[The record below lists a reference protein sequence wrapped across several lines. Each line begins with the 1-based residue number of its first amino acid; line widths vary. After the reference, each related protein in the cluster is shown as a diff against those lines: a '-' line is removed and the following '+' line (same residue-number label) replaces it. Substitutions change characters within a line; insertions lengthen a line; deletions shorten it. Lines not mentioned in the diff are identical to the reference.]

1 MSFPERRETVMTHYA
16 GQCHCGSV
24 KFAFDSEPITSGL
37 RCNCSICVRKGA
49 VMSPGVYDRQELNI
63 EVEGDALGVYQF
75 GNRTAKHY
83 FCNRCGI
90 YPFHET
96 ARFPGKLRVNLGCID
111 VLDPLEMEVAVFDGK
126 HLL

>member
-1 MSFPERRETVMTHYA
+1 MPRYE

-24 KFAFDSEPITSGL
+24 KFAFDSEPIVSGL

-49 VMSPGVYDRQELNI
+49 VMSPGVYEQQELNI
-63 EVEGDALGVYQF
+63 EFEGDALGVYQF
-75 GNRTAKHY
+75 GDKTAKHY
-83 FCNRCGI
+83 FCKRCGI

-111 VLDPLEMEVAVFDGK
+111 VLDPLGMEVSLFDGK

>member
-1 MSFPERRETVMTHYA
+1 MVI
-16 GQCHCGSV
+16 
-24 KFAFDSEPITSGL
+24 KISGGC

-49 VMSPGVYDRQELNI
+49 VMSPGVIPREELAI
-63 EVEGDALGVYQF
+63 EVQDDALGNYQF
-75 GNRTAKHY
+75 GEKTAKHY
-83 FCNRCGI
+83 FCKRCGI

-111 VLDPLEMEVAVFDGK
+111 SLAPLDMDVAVFDGK